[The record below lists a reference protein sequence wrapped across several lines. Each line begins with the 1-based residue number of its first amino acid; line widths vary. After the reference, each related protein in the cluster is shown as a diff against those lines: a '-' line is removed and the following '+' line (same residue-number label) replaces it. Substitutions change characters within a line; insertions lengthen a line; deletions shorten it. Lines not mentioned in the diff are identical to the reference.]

1 MNPFRTRSL
10 RPILLLLA
18 VLLLGFSLGSAHRS
32 LDAQMSPAL
41 SADEKQL
48 FDAFWQVWG
57 HIRDDFVSP
66 DGNPPEASLLVDGA
80 IRGMVNALGDEHS
93 GYLDP
98 QQYPVMQEDWAGAVN
113 GIGAVVERDDDSGRQ
128 RIAWVL
134 PGTPAEAAG
143 LAAGDVFLQVDG
155 MDVRE
160 ASQLELAALVRGPVG
175 TDVHLVMGRGDDRL
189 GFTITRARIE
199 IPNVESRRLEGTGI
213 GYIQL
218 QHFDANARQQMEEA
232 LKTLD
237 AASLS
242 GLVLDLRN
250 NPGGL
255 LDSAIAVAS
264 AFIEDGPLLI
274 KQSGED
280 EQVHDADGSFLGLSL
295 PLAVLV
301 NEQSASASEL
311 VAGALQDRGRAII
324 IGQPTFGKGTMQNL
338 FALDNGGG
346 LQLTIAR
353 WLTPEGHWI
362 HESGIVPDIHV
373 EQPGQTLPENDDLP
387 LQAAIES
394 LQALVVDQAA

>member
-1 MNPFRTRSL
+1 MNPIRTRAL
-10 RPILLLLA
+10 RPVLLLLA
-18 VLLLGFSLGSAHRS
+18 ALLLGFFLGSAHRA
-32 LDAQMSPAL
+32 LDAQVSPAL

-66 DGNPPEASLLVDGA
+66 DGNIPHASLLVDGA
-80 IRGMVNALGDEHS
+80 IRGMTNALGDEHS

-98 QQYPVMQEDWAGAVN
+98 QQYPVMQEDWAGAVD
-113 GIGAVVERDDDSGRQ
+113 GIGAVVELDDDSGQQ

-160 ASQLELAALVRGPVG
+160 ASQLELAALVRGPAG

-218 QHFDANARQQMEEA
+218 QHFNANARRQLEDA
-232 LKTLD
+232 LETLD
-237 AASLS
+237 ADSLS

-255 LDSAIAVAS
+255 LDSAIAIAS
-264 AFIEDGPLLI
+264 AFVEDGPLLI
-274 KQSGED
+274 EQSGED
-280 EQVHDADGSFLGLSL
+280 EQVHGADGSFLGLTL
-295 PLAVLV
+295 PMAVLV

-311 VAGALQDRGRAII
+311 VAGALQDHGRAII

-362 HESGIVPDIHV
+362 HDSGIVPDIHV
-373 EQPGQTLPENDDLP
+373 DQPGQAAPQDEDLP
-387 LQAAIES
+387 LQAAIER
-394 LQALVVDQAA
+394 LQALVVEQAD

>member
-1 MNPFRTRSL
+1 
-10 RPILLLLA
+10 
-18 VLLLGFSLGSAHRS
+18 
-32 LDAQMSPAL
+32 MSPAL

-66 DGNPPEASLLVDGA
+66 DGQIPDASLLVDGA
-80 IRGMVNALGDEHS
+80 IRGMTDALGDEHS
-93 GYLDP
+93 GYLNS
-98 QQYPVMQEDWAGAVN
+98 QQYPVMQEDWAGAVD
-113 GIGAVVERDDDSGRQ
+113 GIGAVVERDDDSGQQ

-155 MDVRE
+155 QDVRE

-175 TDVHLVMGRGDDRL
+175 TDVHLLMERGEVRL

-199 IPNVESRRLEGTGI
+199 IPNVESHRLEGTGI

-218 QHFDANARQQMEEA
+218 QHFSANARQQLDEA

-237 AASLS
+237 SDSLS

-255 LDSAIAVAS
+255 LDSAIAIAS

-274 KQSGED
+274 EQSGEE
-280 EQVHDADGSFLGLSL
+280 EQVHGADGSYLGLTL
-295 PLAVLV
+295 PMAVLV

-311 VAGALQDRGRAII
+311 VAGALQDRDRAII

-362 HESGIVPDIHV
+362 HESGIVPDILV
-373 EQPGQTLPENDDLP
+373 EQAVPTPPQDKDPS
-387 LQAAIES
+387 LQAAVEH
-394 LQALVVDQAA
+394 LQALAVGQAA

>member
-1 MNPFRTRSL
+1 MSFFQFWRLARAVTLLVTLLFGFALGIVHSDLNAQGLSELPDGENEFTE
-10 RPILLLLA
+10 ILLQA
-18 VLLLGFSLGSAHRS
+18 
-32 LDAQMSPAL
+32 
-41 SADEKQL
+41 
-48 FDAFWQVWG
+48 WQ

-66 DGNPPEASLLVDGA
+66 DGNTPDASLLVDGA
-80 IRGMVNALGDEHS
+80 IRGMTDALGDEHS
-93 GYLDP
+93 GYLNP
-98 QQYPVMQEDWAGAVN
+98 QQFPVMQEDWAGTVD
-113 GIGAVVERDDDSGRQ
+113 GIGAVVERDDESGQQ

-155 MDVRE
+155 QDVRE
-160 ASQLELAALVRGPVG
+160 ASQLELAALVRGQAG
-175 TDVHLVMGRGDDRL
+175 TDVHLLMGRGDDRL
-189 GFTITRARIE
+189 GFTVTRARIE
-199 IPNVESRRLEGTGI
+199 IPNVESRRLEETGI

-218 QHFDANARQQMEEA
+218 QHFNANARQQLDEA
-232 LKTLD
+232 LTTLD
-237 AASLS
+237 ADSLT

-255 LDSAIAVAS
+255 LDSAIAIAS

-274 KQSGED
+274 EQSGED

-295 PLAVLV
+295 PMAVLV

-311 VAGALQDRGRAII
+311 VAGALQDRDRAII

-338 FALDNGGG
+338 FELDNGGG

-362 HESGIVPDIHV
+362 HESGILPDIHV
-373 EQPGQTLPENDDLP
+373 EQPEPTPPQDRDPS
-387 LQAAIES
+387 LQAAIEH
-394 LQALVVDQAA
+394 LQALAVDLAA

>member
-1 MNPFRTRSL
+1 MYPIRTRSL
-10 RPILLLLA
+10 RPLLLLPA
-18 VLLLGFSLGSAHRS
+18 VLLFGFFLGSAHRT
-32 LDAQMSPAL
+32 LDAQVSPAL
-41 SADEKQL
+41 SADEKEL

-66 DGNPPEASLLVDGA
+66 DGTSPDASLLVDGA
-80 IRGMVNALGDEHS
+80 IRGMIDALGDEHS

-98 QQYPVMQEDWAGAVN
+98 QQYPVMQEDWAGTVD
-113 GIGAVVERDDDSGRQ
+113 GIGAVVERDDESGQQ

-134 PGTPAEAAG
+134 PGTPADAAG

-155 MDVRE
+155 QDVRE
-160 ASQLELAALVRGPVG
+160 ASQLELAALVRGQVG
-175 TDVHLVMGRGDDRL
+175 TDVQLLMGRGNDRL

-218 QHFDANARQQMEEA
+218 QHFNANARQQLDEA
-232 LKTLD
+232 LKALD
-237 AASLS
+237 ADSLS

-264 AFIEDGPLLI
+264 AFIKDGPLLI
-274 KQSGED
+274 EQSGED
-280 EQVHDADGSFLGLSL
+280 KQVHDADGSFLGLSL
-295 PLAVLV
+295 PMAVLV
-301 NEQSASASEL
+301 NDQSASASEL

-362 HESGIVPDIHV
+362 HDSGIVPDIHV
-373 EQPGQTLPENDDLP
+373 EQPEPTPPQDSDLA
-387 LQAAIES
+387 LQAAIEH
-394 LQALVVDQAA
+394 LQALAVDLAA

>member
-1 MNPFRTRSL
+1 MNPIRTRSL

-18 VLLLGFSLGSAHRS
+18 VLLLGFFLGSAHRA
-32 LDAQMSPAL
+32 LDAQVSPAL

-66 DGNPPEASLLVDGA
+66 DGQIPDASLLVDGA
-80 IRGMVNALGDEHS
+80 IRGMTDALGDEHS
-93 GYLDP
+93 GYLNS
-98 QQYPVMQEDWAGAVN
+98 QQYPVMQEDWAGAVD
-113 GIGAVVERDDDSGRQ
+113 GIGAVVERDDDSGQQ

-134 PGTPAEAAG
+134 PGTPAETAG

-155 MDVRE
+155 LDVRE

-175 TDVHLVMGRGDDRL
+175 TDVHLLMERGEVRL

-199 IPNVESRRLEGTGI
+199 IPNVESHRLEGTGI

-218 QHFDANARQQMEEA
+218 QHFSANARQQLDEA

-237 AASLS
+237 SDSLS

-255 LDSAIAVAS
+255 LDSAIAIAS

-274 KQSGED
+274 EQSGEE
-280 EQVHDADGSFLGLSL
+280 EQVHGADGSYLGLTL
-295 PLAVLV
+295 PMAVLV

-311 VAGALQDRGRAII
+311 VAGALQDRDRAII

-373 EQPGQTLPENDDLP
+373 VQAVPTPPQDKDPS
-387 LQAAIES
+387 LQAAVEH
-394 LQALVVDQAA
+394 LQALAVDQAA